1 MIWYHYNYIDK
12 IKHVYF
18 SGSPSY
24 FPINAGDV
32 GLKGFDSRFFYKTNM
47 DWLLISQSF
56 AYYIFDDPNAFP
68 FQPEKIIRN
77 KIQLKTKFFNIDL
90 IYKIE
95 GKRQITSINSDL
107 AMIQNYIKPINNF
120 DINLHRDFSM
130 NGFEG
135 SISLSGRNLKN
146 ISQELNGVSIYDRI
160 FILNIMIGYR

>member
-1 MIWYHYNYIDK
+1 
-12 IKHVYF
+12 
-18 SGSPSY
+18 
-24 FPINAGDV
+24 
-32 GLKGFDSRFFYKTNM
+32 M

-107 AMIQNYIKPINNF
+107 SMIQNYIKPINNF
-120 DINLHRDFSM
+120 DINHI
-130 NGFEG
+130 E
-135 SISLSGRNLKN
+135 
-146 ISQELNGVSIYDRI
+146 I
-160 FILNIMIGYR
+160 FP